1 MGSRALT
8 ARGATEQACSH
19 DETRQPSHVTHY
31 SPNLAV
37 PLHARARMHPPTHTH
52 PHTHTHTHEHACL
65 LCRFPDHVQP
75 NLPHNEPPGWGVDSA
90 ENTPEGMKVKIDA
103 ATQHGIDIF
112 LFDW

>member
-1 MGSRALT
+1 
-8 ARGATEQACSH
+8 
-19 DETRQPSHVTHY
+19 
-31 SPNLAV
+31 
-37 PLHARARMHPPTHTH
+37 
-52 PHTHTHTHEHACL
+52 
-65 LCRFPDHVQP
+65 VQP